1 MLFVITCRLKYSPSI
16 KYFDDSFQRT
26 SVVSYRGISCLMLYG
41 WTEQNSVYVILFA
54 CLKYLK
60 YFILGIGKVDI
71 TRTLCIS
78 QTDISHKEML
88 AASLRYLDFSF
99 GLLLLATPL
108 WPQKVFVRLSVMRV
122 TVKLLGVFDML
133 SADQKIRPGQ
143 FVQDCGH
150 CTWKKL
156 LLSSG
161 LISN

>member
-1 MLFVITCRLKYSPSI
+1 
-16 KYFDDSFQRT
+16 
-26 SVVSYRGISCLMLYG
+26 MLYG

-60 YFILGIGKVDI
+60 YFILGIRKVDI

-133 SADQKIRPGQ
+133 SAD
-143 FVQDCGH
+143 
-150 CTWKKL
+150 KK
-156 LLSSG
+156 SG
-161 LISN
+161 LASLFKTVATVLGRNYCCLLDSLVIEKSVRLSLLGL